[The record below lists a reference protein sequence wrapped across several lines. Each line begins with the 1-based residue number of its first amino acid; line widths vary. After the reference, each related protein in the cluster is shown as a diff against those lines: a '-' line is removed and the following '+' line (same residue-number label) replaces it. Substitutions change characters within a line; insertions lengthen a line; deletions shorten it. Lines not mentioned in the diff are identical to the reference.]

1 MLISF
6 WISIEIPEGLNAMD
20 CLNYKLKKL
29 KNYMVLWIKEKEEK
43 DNKILCEIEGIIFG
57 ILLSNLIGNLTS
69 EERDTIIDL
78 EHKND
83 SLLKKLKKW
92 LGG

>member
-1 MLISF
+1 
-6 WISIEIPEGLNAMD
+6 
-20 CLNYKLKKL
+20 
-29 KNYMVLWIKEKEEK
+29 MVLWIKEKEEK

-69 EERDTIIDL
+69 EERDTTIDI

-83 SLLKKLKKW
+83 SLLKKIEVAWWLKSRDSVTCFW
-92 LGG
+92 

>member
-1 MLISF
+1 
-6 WISIEIPEGLNAMD
+6 
-20 CLNYKLKKL
+20 
-29 KNYMVLWIKEKEEK
+29 MVLWIKEKEEK

>member
-1 MLISF
+1 MDKYRYSRGVKF
-6 WISIEIPEGLNAMD
+6 HGLFD
-20 CLNYKLKKL
+20 LQIQKL
-29 KNYMVLWIKEKEEK
+29 KNFVVVWIKEKEEK